1 MARYRVGQVL
11 RRAKPGT
18 AVSSADDGTTGKT
31 SSIKGSM
38 GRVSRTKKADRGVEP
53 IYTFEWRADL
63 HDVYICD
70 PTDGAMEEMVDFC
83 REQGLKLVSYD
94 NTDVSDCSG
103 QWDTIARFRFEST
116 EDALLF
122 KLRYK

>member
-1 MARYRVGQVL
+1 MARYRVGQDF
-11 RRAKPGT
+11 RRTKPDST
-18 AVSSADDGTTGKT
+18 VSAANSRTTGQASGT
-31 SSIKGSM
+31 EGSM
-38 GRVSRTKKADRGVEP
+38 GRVSRTKKTDRSVEP

-70 PTDGAMEEMVDFC
+70 PTDAAMEEMVDFC
-83 REQGLKLVSYD
+83 KEQGLKLESYD

-103 QWDTIARFRFEST
+103 QWDTIARFRFEDT
-116 EDALLF
+116 EDALIF

>member
-1 MARYRVGQVL
+1 MGKDER
-11 RRAKPGT
+11 KPG
-18 AVSSADDGTTGKT
+18 SGTRAPVYATYKRTVRKT
-31 SSIKGSM
+31 SSTEGSM
-38 GRVSRTKKADRGVEP
+38 GRVSRPKKVDRSVEP

-70 PTDGAMEEMVDFC
+70 PTDAAMEEMVDFC
-83 REQGLKLVSYD
+83 TTQGLKLESYD

-103 QWDTIARFRFEST
+103 QWDTIARFRFENT